1 MITELREDFLEI
13 IDMLRNDHIRFPKL
27 KKYIRA
33 LSPLWFV
40 IRITQFALAIG
51 SFYFMYIALW
61 MIMG

>member
-13 IDMLRNDHIRFPKL
+13 IDMLRNDHIHFPKL

-40 IRITQFALAIG
+40 IRITQFALAIS

-61 MIMG
+61 AIMG

>member
-40 IRITQFALAIG
+40 IRGTQFALAIG

-61 MIMG
+61 AIMG

>member
-13 IDMLRNDHIRFPKL
+13 VDMLRNNHIRFSKS

-33 LSPLWFV
+33 LSPLWFA
-40 IRITQFALAIG
+40 IRIAQFALAIG

-61 MIMG
+61 AIMG